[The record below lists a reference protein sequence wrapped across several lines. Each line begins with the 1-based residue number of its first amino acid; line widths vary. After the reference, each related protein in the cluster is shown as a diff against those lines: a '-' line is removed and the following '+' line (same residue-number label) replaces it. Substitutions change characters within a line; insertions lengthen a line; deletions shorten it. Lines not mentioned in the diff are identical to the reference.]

1 MKVWISTYDDRL
13 VPQTAW
19 VRNDRCMSSPAR
31 SSPKSSAKDRL
42 SGAWALKGYKR
53 EWLRHDVV
61 AGAALFALLV
71 PAGMAYA
78 QASGLPPV
86 TGLYATVVPLL
97 VYAVVGPSRI
107 LVLGPDSAL
116 APMIAAAIV
125 PLAAGSS
132 EKSVALAGLLAVLVG
147 AIMLAGSALKL
158 GTVTGLLSK
167 PIRLG
172 YLNGLA
178 LFVGLS
184 QLPAFLGIEPEG
196 ESVWE
201 KLASTFTTVLN
212 GGTNFPALLLGLGSL
227 ALIWIPRGLKW
238 KVPGVLLAVIGSC
251 IATAVWGL
259 NDDVKV
265 TGALPQGLPTPS
277 LGGITWADALLLL
290 PAAAGIALMAF
301 ADTGVL
307 SQSLAAKEGRRVS
320 GNREMAALGAA
331 NAATGV
337 LGGFP
342 ICGSSSRT
350 PVAVDAGAKSQLTG
364 AVGAFLVL
372 AFMLLAPGVTEFLPS
387 STLAAVVIA
396 AAVALADPTGV
407 RRLVRMSRS
416 ESVVMLATF
425 LGVLLVGVLQ
435 GILVAIALA
444 LLDFVRRAWDPYR
457 TELGSQEGRPG
468 YHDLARHPEGER
480 IPGLLILRF
489 DAPLFFGNG
498 QVLASFVRE
507 QLDETSD
514 EISHVILAAEPIT
527 GIDTTALDDLVT
539 LDEWLARHG
548 VDLVFAEL
556 KGPVKDKLIRLGTA
570 ARFTPDHFFSTVG
583 AAVRALRDKA

>member
-1 MKVWISTYDDRL
+1 M
-13 VPQTAW
+13 
-19 VRNDRCMSSPAR
+19 
-31 SSPKSSAKDRL
+31 
-42 SGAWALKGYKR
+42 GAWALKGYKR
-53 EWLRHDVV
+53 EWLRHDLI

-78 QASGLPPV
+78 QAAGLPPV

-97 VYAVVGPSRI
+97 VYAIVGPSRI

-116 APMIAAAIV
+116 APLIAAAIM
-125 PLAAGSS
+125 PLAMGSS
-132 EKSVALAGLLAVLVG
+132 EKSVALAGLLALLVG
-147 AIMLAGSALKL
+147 GIMLLGSVLRL
-158 GTVTGLLSK
+158 GTITGLLSK

-178 LFVGLS
+178 LYVGLS
-184 QLPAFLGIEPEG
+184 QVPAFLGIEAEG
-196 ESVWE
+196 DSIWE
-201 KLASTFTTVLN
+201 KLAGTYTQVMD
-212 GGTNFPALLLGLGSL
+212 GGTNLAAVALGLGSL
-227 ALIWIPRGLKW
+227 ALIWIPRRLKW
-238 KVPGVLLAVIGSC
+238 KVPGVLLAVVASC
-251 IATAVWGL
+251 LATAFLDLG
-259 NDDVKV
+259 DTVKV
-265 TGALPQGLPTPS
+265 TGALPQGLPAPA
-277 LGGITWADALLLL
+277 LGGITWGDTLALV

-307 SQSLAAKEGRRVS
+307 SQSLAAKEGKRIS

-364 AVGAFLVL
+364 AVGAALVL

-387 STLAAVVIA
+387 ATLAAVVIA
-396 AAVALADPTGV
+396 AAVALADPAGV
-407 RRLVRMSRS
+407 RRLLRMSRS
-416 ESVVMLATF
+416 ESVVMLAAF

-444 LLDFVRRAWDPYR
+444 LLDFVRRAWNPYR
-457 TELGSQEGRPG
+457 TELGAQEGRPG
-468 YHDLARHPEGER
+468 YHDLARHPEGDR

-498 QVLASFVRE
+498 QVLATFVRE
-507 QLDETSD
+507 ELDEAEDHIT
-514 EISHVILAAEPIT
+514 HVILAAEPIT

-539 LDEWLARHG
+539 LDEWLAQRG

-556 KGPVKDKLIRLGTA
+556 KGPVKDKLVQLGTA
-570 ARFTPDHFFSTVG
+570 ARFTPDHFYSTVG
-583 AAVRALRDKA
+583 AAVRELAGQDHK